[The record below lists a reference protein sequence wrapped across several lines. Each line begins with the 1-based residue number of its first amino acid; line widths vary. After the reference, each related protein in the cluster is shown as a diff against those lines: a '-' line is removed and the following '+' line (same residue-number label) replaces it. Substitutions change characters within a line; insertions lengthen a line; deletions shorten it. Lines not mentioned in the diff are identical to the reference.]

1 MTNRKS
7 SPLPD
12 ITDDDFRRRLDPL
25 ARAVLPAS
33 RAPQASEHP
42 GGAVSKHAAETQP
55 ASNATLSGTGEG
67 RGEGLPNSRITGD
80 PGFEID
86 REKRAGQESSTQDP
100 SSPLAERIA
109 AVTHIEEVRA
119 ARGPKKGVEFLL
131 PERVVSAL
139 KIAAAKDGTS
149 MSVKVLEALR
159 DAGYPITTADFV
171 DLRKLPKR

>member
-1 MTNRKS
+1 MTNRRS

-25 ARAVLPAS
+25 ARAVLPGS
-33 RAPQASEHP
+33 GAPQASEQH
-42 GGAVSKHAAETQP
+42 GRATSTRAAEPQP
-55 ASNATLSGTGEG
+55 ASNAIAPEAGEG
-67 RGEGLPNSRITGD
+67 RGVIPDSRITDD
-80 PGFEID
+80 PEFEV
-86 REKRAGQESSTQDP
+86 AGENLAGRSSAQES

-119 ARGPKKGVEFLL
+119 ARGPKRGVEFLL

-139 KIAAAKDGTS
+139 KVAAAKDGTS

>member
-1 MTNRKS
+1 MTNRRS

-25 ARAVLPAS
+25 AKAVLPGS
-33 RAPQASEHP
+33 GPPQASEQP
-42 GGAVSKHAAETQP
+42 RRPTSTRAAELQP
-55 ASNATLSGTGEG
+55 ALNATSSGAGEG
-67 RGEGLPNSRITGD
+67 RGGMPASRITD
-80 PGFEID
+80 EPEFEVEGENLAS
-86 REKRAGQESSTQDP
+86 RKSSAQES

-139 KIAAAKDGTS
+139 KVAAAKDGTS

>member
-1 MTNRKS
+1 MTNRRS

-33 RAPQASEHP
+33 RASQAGEHP
-42 GGAVSKHAAETQP
+42 GGAISHAGEPQP
-55 ASNATLSGTGEG
+55 ASNATLSGAGGG
-67 RGEGLPNSRITGD
+67 RGELPNSRITGYPD
-80 PGFEID
+80 FEVD
-86 REKRAGQESSTQDP
+86 HKKLAGQEDSAPDSN
-100 SSPLAERIA
+100 SPLAERIA

>member
-1 MTNRKS
+1 MTNRRS

-25 ARAVLPAS
+25 ARAVLPGS
-33 RAPQASEHP
+33 GAPQASEQHGRP
-42 GGAVSKHAAETQP
+42 ISTRASEPQP
-55 ASNATLSGTGEG
+55 ASHAIPPEAGEG
-67 RGEGLPNSRITGD
+67 RGVIPDSRITDD
-80 PGFEID
+80 PEFEV
-86 REKRAGQESSTQDP
+86 AGGNLAGRKSSAQEP

-109 AVTHIEEVRA
+109 AVTHIEEVRTV
-119 ARGPKKGVEFLL
+119 RGPKRGVEFLL

-139 KIAAAKDGTS
+139 KVAAAKDGTS

>member
-1 MTNRKS
+1 MTNRRS

-25 ARAVLPAS
+25 ARAVLPGS
-33 RAPQASEHP
+33 GAPQASEQH
-42 GGAVSKHAAETQP
+42 GRATSTRAAEPQP
-55 ASNATLSGTGEG
+55 ASNAIAPEAGEG
-67 RGEGLPNSRITGD
+67 RGVIPDSRITDD
-80 PGFEID
+80 PEFD
-86 REKRAGQESSTQDP
+86 RSSTQES
-100 SSPLAERIA
+100 SSPLADRIA

-119 ARGPKKGVEFLL
+119 ARGPKRGVEFLL

-139 KIAAAKDGTS
+139 KVAAAKDGTS

>member
-1 MTNRKS
+1 MTNRRS

-25 ARAVLPAS
+25 ARAVLPGS
-33 RAPQASEHP
+33 GAPQASEQH
-42 GGAVSKHAAETQP
+42 GRATSTRAAEPQP
-55 ASNATLSGTGEG
+55 ASNAIAPEAGEG
-67 RGEGLPNSRITGD
+67 RGVMPDSRITDD
-80 PGFEID
+80 PEFD
-86 REKRAGQESSTQDP
+86 RGATQES

-119 ARGPKKGVEFLL
+119 ARGPKRGVEFLL

-139 KIAAAKDGTS
+139 KVAAAKDGTS